1 MKNVLKIAIWLL
13 LLALSYTAANAQSL
27 ISSIANNDANLS
39 TIESQRYSNL
49 QQDAFT
55 KELTLANIGNP
66 RDFVNAQGNLQFTFP
81 NIQGVIEAQ
90 AIHIAQTDTSY
101 SWAGRL
107 LNHAGYFG
115 FYEISGHRAA

>member
-55 KELTLANIGNP
+55 KELTLANLGNP
-66 RDFVNAQGNLQFTFP
+66 RDFVNAQC
-81 NIQGVIEAQ
+81 
-90 AIHIAQTDTSY
+90 S
-101 SWAGRL
+101 R
-107 LNHAGYFG
+107 
-115 FYEISGHRAA
+115 